1 MKKNKRILV
10 IGNFGY
16 LTNDLNG
23 QTIKTRSI
31 YNLISDNLISDTEL
45 LFFDTAEIYFN
56 KFIFFDLL
64 LKIFNC
70 NKVVYIPALKSFS
83 YFFPFLFLFSKIFS
97 FKIIH
102 IPVGGRHN
110 EFLKKRKLHRYLL
123 SKIQLNAPQTKK
135 EVLHLKNNFKF
146 KNTIYFPNFRIH
158 NFKANVK
165 LNESSFFKICFLARV
180 TPLKGIDVILRLS
193 DVLLKKQINN
203 ITIDL
208 YGPIEKGYEEEF
220 NSKINK
226 NKLVNYNGL
235 IQPKQ
240 IYNTLN
246 SYDVLLL
253 PTRYPGEGFPG
264 TILESYIS
272 GIPVI
277 VSKWRHLPEF
287 VKHGETGFLFD
298 LDKEDDLYSFVK
310 LLKNNPKKL
319 YDMKLNALNES
330 KLYSSS
336 FAWSII
342 KKYLK

>member
-165 LNESSFFKICFLARV
+165 LNESSFFKICFL
-180 TPLKGIDVILRLS
+180 KCEI
-193 DVLLKKQINN
+193 
-203 ITIDL
+203 
-208 YGPIEKGYEEEF
+208 
-220 NSKINK
+220 
-226 NKLVNYNGL
+226 
-235 IQPKQ
+235 
-240 IYNTLN
+240 
-246 SYDVLLL
+246 
-253 PTRYPGEGFPG
+253 
-264 TILESYIS
+264 
-272 GIPVI
+272 
-277 VSKWRHLPEF
+277 
-287 VKHGETGFLFD
+287 
-298 LDKEDDLYSFVK
+298 
-310 LLKNNPKKL
+310 
-319 YDMKLNALNES
+319 
-330 KLYSSS
+330 
-336 FAWSII
+336 
-342 KKYLK
+342 